1 MKKNL
6 FWNGVVIFTLVICV
20 FAFVLHYKNWI
31 TFEEGHF
38 QVVSGIYKQRV
49 PLSEIDSISWV
60 EKIPKMERKSGF
72 SWLAK
77 EKGIFKDSL
86 SNAEV
91 SVFVDDLKQPKIRLL
106 HHDSL
111 LLYINLSDS
120 IQSHLLFQD
129 LVKE

>member
-6 FWNGVVIFTLVICV
+6 FWNGVVIFTLIICV
-20 FAFVLHYKNWI
+20 FAFVLHYKNWV

-49 PLSEIDSISWV
+49 PLSEIDSVSWV
-60 EKIPKMERKSGF
+60 EKIPKMERQSGF

>member
-20 FAFVLHYKNWI
+20 FAFVLHYKNWT
-31 TFEEGHF
+31 TFEEDHF
-38 QVVSGIYKQRV
+38 QVVSGIYKQRI
-49 PLSEIDSISWV
+49 PFSEIDSVSWV
-60 EKIPKMERKSGF
+60 EKLPKMERKSGF
-72 SWLAK
+72 SWLTK

>member
-6 FWNGVVIFTLVICV
+6 FWNGVVIFTSVICV

-38 QVVSGIYKQRV
+38 QVVSGIYKQRI
-49 PLSEIDSISWV
+49 PLSEIDSVSWV